1 MRHFIL
7 GGARSGK
14 SRFAEE
20 LAKIHEAQGKTVFYI
35 ATARVE
41 RVDEH
46 GVFSLDQEMRQRIE
60 MHQSDRPLHWQ
71 TLETPIALS
80 DTLKSLDDPQHCILV
95 DCLTL
100 WTLNLLEAE
109 CFVEQKQALLA
120 CLATLSAEVILV
132 SNEVGMGIVPLG
144 KLTRQYVDELGR
156 LHQDVGALSD
166 NMVFMVAGQ
175 ALSLKSPMVSES
187 SSQA

>member
-1 MRHFIL
+1 
-7 GGARSGK
+7 
-14 SRFAEE
+14 
-20 LAKIHEAQGKTVFYI
+20 
-35 ATARVE
+35 
-41 RVDEH
+41 
-46 GVFSLDQEMRQRIE
+46 
-60 MHQSDRPLHWQ
+60 
-71 TLETPIALS
+71 
-80 DTLKSLDDPQHCILV
+80 V